1 MHGYS
6 NEDAKVFSLFH
17 VSRLYS
23 AFFLF
28 FSFFYSITAIFYM
41 LHKEQGS
48 TKFGEPCTVMQL
60 IIAEHSNDSATKGLL
75 TLLTWIQ
82 FC

>member
-1 MHGYS
+1 MAIVMKMLKYS
-6 NEDAKVFSLFH
+6 VSFMCQGCTLLF
-17 VSRLYS
+17 
-23 AFFLF
+23 F